1 MDMGIKYYVV
11 TRGEYEDYE
20 IVGVTA
26 DKDWAER
33 YCALHEDCSMEEH
46 KMKEGLEMTPEEQK
60 MPLNTEVTV
69 KWDVASETAYIWDS
83 SRTTHDPIAWTVDGA
98 TLLKEGSA
106 GSIYLRKIFFGKMAL
121 DVDETCVRICMSS
134 KVLFRSTL
142 DEKRAVWKKH
152 RMDQARDHLHGVTIE
167 PRIFHHGVGIP
178 ASSGRYPWAKFEG
191 FLGCERRLEPE
202 IKQIVKEETGIDFE
216 INDDISDNLN
226 KIRKFLYNLDYE
238 YDGLRIRGKK
248 LKFVFSKH
256 IASKD
261 LDHEISFDYDD
272 VRRRVEIIDSI

>member
-11 TRGEYEDYE
+11 TRVEYEDYE

-60 MPLNTEVTV
+60 IPLNTEVIV
-69 KWDVASETAYIWDS
+69 KWDIATETADIWDS
-83 SRTTHDPIAWTVDGA
+83 SRTTHDPITWTVDGA

-106 GSIYLRKIFFGKMAL
+106 GSIYLRKIIFGKINLDSDSNRIMVCMA
-121 DVDETCVRICMSS
+121 S
-134 KVLFRSTL
+134 KDLFRTTL

-152 RMDQARDHLHGVTIE
+152 RMDQARDHLHGVLVE
-167 PRIFHHGVGIP
+167 PRIYHHGVGIP
-178 ASSGRYPWAKFEG
+178 ANSERYPWVKFEG

-216 INDDISDNLN
+216 INDDISDKLN
-226 KIRKFLYNLDYE
+226 TLRKFLDNLGYE

-248 LKFVFSKH
+248 LKFSFSKH
-256 IASKD
+256 VASKD
-261 LDHEISFDYDD
+261 LDHEVSFDYNDLLRCDD
-272 VRRRVEIIDSI
+272 IVHSI

>member
-33 YCALHEDCSMEEH
+33 YCALHEDCSLEEH

-60 MPLNTEVTV
+60 IPLNTEVTV
-69 KWDVASETAYIWDS
+69 KWDVATETAYIWDS
-83 SRTTHDPIAWTVDGA
+83 SRTKHDPTNWKVDGA

-106 GSIYLRKIFFGKMAL
+106 GSIYLRKIIFGKLNL
-121 DVDETCVRICMSS
+121 DDAKTCIQICAAS
-134 KVLFRSTL
+134 KDLFRTTL
-142 DEKRAVWKKH
+142 DEKRTVWKKH
-152 RMDQARDHLHGVTIE
+152 RNLIE
-167 PRIFHHGVGIP
+167 PRIYHHGVGIP
-178 ASSGRYPWAKFEG
+178 ANSGRYPWVKFEG

-216 INDDISDNLN
+216 INDDISDKLN
-226 KIRKFLYNLDYE
+226 TLRKFLDNLGYE

-248 LKFVFSKH
+248 LKFAFSKH
-256 IASKD
+256 IAGKD
-261 LDHEISFDYDD
+261 LDHEVSFDYNDLLRCDD
-272 VRRRVEIIDSI
+272 IVHSI

>member
-46 KMKEGLEMTPEEQK
+46 KMKEGLEMTPEEQRI
-60 MPLNTEVTV
+60 PLNTEVIV
-69 KWDVASETAYIWDS
+69 MWDIASETAYIWDN
-83 SRTTHDPIAWTVDGA
+83 SRTTHDPTAWKVDAA
-98 TLLKEGSA
+98 TLLSEGSA
-106 GSIYLRKIFFGKMAL
+106 GSICLRKIIFGKLNL
-121 DVDETCVRICMSS
+121 DDAKTGFQICMAS
-134 KVLFRSTL
+134 KDLFHSTL
-142 DEKRAVWKKH
+142 AEKRAVWKKH
-152 RMDQARDHLHGVTIE
+152 RMDQARDHLHGITIE
-167 PRIFHHGVGIP
+167 PRIYHLGVG
-178 ASSGRYPWAKFEG
+178 SYERYPWVKFEG

-216 INDDISDNLN
+216 INDDISDKLN
-226 KIRKFLYNLDYE
+226 TLRKFLDNLGYE

-248 LKFVFSKH
+248 LKFAFSKH
-256 IASKD
+256 VASKD
-261 LDHEISFDYDD
+261 LDHEVSFDYNDLLRCDD
-272 VRRRVEIIDSI
+272 IVHSI

>member
-33 YCALHEDCSMEEH
+33 YCAIHEDCSLEEH
-46 KMKEGLEMTPEEQK
+46 KMKEGLEMTLEEQRI
-60 MPLNTEVTV
+60 PLNTEVTV
-69 KWDVASETAYIWDS
+69 KWDIATETAYIWDS
-83 SRTTHDPIAWTVDGA
+83 SRTTHDPINWKVDGA

-106 GSIYLRKIFFGKMAL
+106 GSIYLRKIIFGKLNL
-121 DVDETCVRICMSS
+121 DDDKTCIQICMAS
-134 KVLFRSTL
+134 KDLFYSIL
-142 DEKRAVWKKH
+142 AEKRALRIKE
-152 RMDQARDHLHGVTIE
+152 RMGHARDHLYGTGSNVTLV
-167 PRIFHHGVGIP
+167 HHGCGVP
-178 ASSGRYPWAKFEG
+178 ASSGRYPWVKYEG
-191 FLGCERRLEPE
+191 FLRLERLLEPE

-216 INDDISDNLN
+216 INDDISDKLST
-226 KIRKFLYNLDYE
+226 IRKFLDNLGYE
-238 YDGLRIRGKK
+238 YDGMRIRDKK
-248 LKFVFSKH
+248 LKFVF
-256 IASKD
+256 SKD

>member
-33 YCALHEDCSMEEH
+33 YCAIHEDCSLEEH
-46 KMKEGLEMTPEEQK
+46 KMKEGLELTPEEQRI
-60 MPLNTEVTV
+60 PLNTEVIV
-69 KWDVASETAYIWDS
+69 KWDIATETAYIWDS
-83 SRTTHDPIAWTVDGA
+83 SRTKHDPTNWKVDGA

-106 GSIYLRKIFFGKMAL
+106 GSIYLRKIIFGWLNL
-121 DVDETCVRICMSS
+121 DDDKTCVMICMAT
-134 KVLFRSTL
+134 KDLFQATL
-142 DEKRAVWKKH
+142 TEKRAVWKKH

-167 PRIFHHGVGIP
+167 PRIYHHGVGIP
-178 ASSGRYPWAKFEG
+178 ASSGRYPWVKFEG

-216 INDDISDNLN
+216 INDDISDKLN
-226 KIRKFLYNLDYE
+226 TLRKFLDNLDYE

-256 IASKD
+256 VASKD
-261 LDHEISFDYDD
+261 LDHEVSFDYNDLLRCDD
-272 VRRRVEIIDSI
+272 IVHSI